1 MPLSLNGSGRDYFSS
16 RGHILLSPILDK
28 SDMERSR
35 IDKEETIAL
44 TQYSNYL
51 TKTKLGQIVFL
62 ATISASSHRTGIKP
76 APLSWFDIR
85 RTYFGSPG
93 LILHNPIDKSGAK
106 DHPIRPFKQNVML
119 RKPGAECQTLPTR
132 VNHPITDRACRG
144 SKEPRYP
151 RCNVPRNSTISVRPV
166 FQNGNS

>member
-1 MPLSLNGSGRDYFSS
+1 MVKILKTPYPRSGNFSAQYQPLPTARTFCPMPLSLYGSGRDYFSS

-28 SDMERSR
+28 SDMERPR

-44 TQYSNYL
+44 THYSNYL

-62 ATISASSHRTGIKP
+62 ATISASSHRTGIEP

-93 LILHNPIDKSGAK
+93 LILLNPIDKSGAK
-106 DHPIRPFKQNVML
+106 DHPIRPFI
-119 RKPGAECQTLPTR
+119 R
-132 VNHPITDRACRG
+132 I
-144 SKEPRYP
+144 
-151 RCNVPRNSTISVRPV
+151 
-166 FQNGNS
+166 